1 MTPDQLRLLAELD
14 DWQLVAIADAPDYW
28 CDYIRNCHGCG
39 SVRGDW
45 PSGYW
50 RQTYPWGVAITTP
63 GDYCTERKLADP
75 AHLVTLTWKQIR
87 TWAEALPA
95 ELRTEARLVR
105 SSRPPD
111 PDEQHHVAGLLLAG
125 AAPEPLELTLW

>member
-14 DWQLVAIADAPDYW
+14 DWQIVAIADAPDYW

-39 SVRGDW
+39 SLTDTW
-45 PSGYW
+45 PTGHW
-50 RQTYPWGVAITTP
+50 RKTYAWGVAVTAS

-87 TWAEALPA
+87 AWAEALPA

-105 SSRPPD
+105 SSRPPERE
-111 PDEQHHVAGLLLAG
+111 EQRRVAELLLAG
-125 AAPEPLELTLW
+125 AAAEPEMTLW